1 MNIEINDLLVND
13 ICNRVCNMLETQT
26 MQKNLKESDAKK
38 VETQT
43 QAQEKA
49 INAIGA
55 IISTVVEYFKENK
68 EAQIKAL
75 KDELKIARE
84 TIENAYSLIT
94 DPSFSSSNPEW
105 NNRLSNLRKLKNLA
119 DEKQEVESENE
130 NEVEPT
136 AKKKK

>member
-13 ICNRVCNMLETQT
+13 VVNRVCNMLETQT

-49 INAIGA
+49 INTIGA

-68 EAQIKAL
+68 EGQIKAL

-84 TIENAYSLIT
+84 TIENTYSLIT
-94 DPSFSSSNPEW
+94 DPSFSSSNPDW
-105 NNRLSNLRKLKNLA
+105 NNRLSNLRKLKNLTE
-119 DEKQEVESENE
+119 EKQEVESENE

-136 AKKKK
+136 SKKKK